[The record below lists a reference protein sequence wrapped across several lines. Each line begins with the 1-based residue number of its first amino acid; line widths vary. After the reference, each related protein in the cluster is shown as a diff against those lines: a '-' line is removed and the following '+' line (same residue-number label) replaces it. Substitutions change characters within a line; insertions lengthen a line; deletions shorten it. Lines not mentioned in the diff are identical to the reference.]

1 MVTLVD
7 NRAWGGPGFFGHGI
21 GLKSRDSVQGGHG
34 MEESKK
40 VAGEVVGLTEGGH
53 LRAASCYVYVTK

>member
-1 MVTLVD
+1 
-7 NRAWGGPGFFGHGI
+7 
-21 GLKSRDSVQGGHG
+21 

-53 LRAASCYVYVTK
+53 LRAANCYLSHPV